1 LTYNI
6 PCTVGWVGARRGYGD
21 ASNSP
26 AYFWSSFFMFFLVAV
41 STQHGEASLA
51 WAAHGAVAL
60 RKHLKHVI
68 EIRHRH
74 KKAHDFGCADGL
86 LLASVGARAGG
97 LSQSGNSVASS
108 DKLPYSNLTQACTNP
123 TRATTAALSFAARNR
138 KLCEPCMRDVK
149 DGGAGTDGEV
159 FSACAADPERA

>member
-1 LTYNI
+1 
-6 PCTVGWVGARRGYGD
+6 
-21 ASNSP
+21 
-26 AYFWSSFFMFFLVAV
+26 MFFLVAV

-74 KKAHDFGCADGL
+74 KKAYDFGCADGL

-97 LSQSGNSVASS
+97 LSQSGNSKSPAVT
-108 DKLPYSNLTQACTNP
+108 NCLTATLHRLAPTQHAPPPRRSLSRLEIECCAGHACVT
-123 TRATTAALSFAARNR
+123 
-138 KLCEPCMRDVK
+138 
-149 DGGAGTDGEV
+149 
-159 FSACAADPERA
+159 